1 MLHEIALTMIP
12 NIGPSTAKSLI
23 AYCGSAEAVFKAPKA
38 KLVKVPQ
45 VGEERAKNIINAK
58 EYLIKA
64 EEELKFIDKH
74 KIQALFY
81 TNPKFPTRLME
92 CNDSPIM
99 LYYKGNAD
107 LNKTKILSIVGT
119 RNITAYGK
127 EQTKKLVEDLA
138 GEDILILSG
147 LAYGVDIMAHNTAL
161 EVGLPTIGVLGH
173 GLNRIYPDQHRNTAK
188 AMLEAGGLLTEYH
201 SQSTFINKNFPERNR
216 IVAGMC
222 DALVVV
228 ESGAKGG
235 ALITANIAN
244 SYNREVFA
252 YPGKVEDKYSQG
264 CNFLIK
270 TYKAQLIES
279 GSELLDHLMWK
290 SDANTNKRK
299 PAKQLTLTLSSTE
312 QKIYTLLKENG
323 ELEIDKLV
331 SLSGMASGRLA
342 ELLLEM
348 ELNDVIIA
356 LPGKRFK
363 VA

>member
-58 EYLIKA
+58 EFLINA

-81 TNPKFPTRLME
+81 TNPKFPTRLMD
-92 CNDSPIM
+92 CNDSPII
-99 LYYKGNAD
+99 LYYKGNTD
-107 LNKTKILSIVGT
+107 LNKAKVLSIVGT
-119 RNITAYGK
+119 RNITEAGRDL
-127 EQTKKLVEDLA
+127 TKKLVEDLA
-138 GEDILILSG
+138 GEDILITSG

-161 EVGLPTIGVLGH
+161 DMGIPTVGVLGH
-173 GLNRIYPDQHRNTAK
+173 GLNRIYPEQHRNSAK
-188 AMLEAGGLLTEYH
+188 RMLENGGLLTEYN
-201 SQSTFINKNFPERNR
+201 SQSVFINKNFPERNR

-228 ESGAKGG
+228 ESGIKGG

-252 YPGKVEDKYSQG
+252 YPGRVEDKYSQG

-270 TYKAQLIES
+270 TFKAQLIES
-279 GSELLDHLMWK
+279 GHELLDLLMWK
-290 SDANTNKRK
+290 SETTNANRK
-299 PAKQLTLTLSSTE
+299 PKKQLTLVLSPSE
-312 QKIYTLLKENG
+312 QKIYSLLKENG

-331 SLSGMASGRLA
+331 AISGMPSGKLA

-348 ELNDVIIA
+348 ELNDVIVP
-356 LPGKRFK
+356 LPGKRYK
-363 VA
+363 VI